1 MIGRATIGNPWIIND
16 IIKGEKR
23 EISNEEKLKVLKQH
37 IELAVA
43 EKGEYIAVREM
54 RKHICWYIKNLKES
68 SKIREKINRIEDV
81 NELEACLEEY
91 FKSL

>member
-1 MIGRATIGNPWIIND
+1 MPKNIKNLGSISFVPSVAGILITSYIIND

-43 EKGEYIAVREM
+43 EKGEYIAQSLTKDDFH
-54 RKHICWYIKNLKES
+54 KHKTRMLK
-68 SKIREKINRIEDV
+68 
-81 NELEACLEEY
+81 LLG
-91 FKSL
+91 F